1 MNRWT
6 PISRDELGGLLS
18 DQLAKCL
25 QEHAEQFARFRVPFR
40 TASVMRGGVS
50 ESVFIVAQLGQV
62 AIYYEDVE
70 EGFNVSEVTSD
81 GSLVTPGFEQWTITD
96 AIQHLLALPHDS
108 VRSEHDTARRWQA
121 KLGQKEAF
129 RDKVSR
135 MQHPTDFLRAA
146 LEAGT
151 SFEGALLELRTAGAT
166 PIQTIKAISKVR
178 GCDLG
183 DAKQAFAAS
192 PAWAKE
198 IQAGMVLHDQLLSLM
213 SSGSN

>member
-6 PISRDELGGLLS
+6 PISRDELEGLLS

-70 EGFNVSEVTSD
+70 EGFNVSEVASD
-81 GSLVTPGFEQWTITD
+81 GSLITPGFEQWTITD

-108 VRSEHDTARRWQA
+108 VRSEPDTARR
-121 KLGQKEAF
+121 
-129 RDKVSR
+129 
-135 MQHPTDFLRAA
+135 
-146 LEAGT
+146 
-151 SFEGALLELRTAGAT
+151 
-166 PIQTIKAISKVR
+166 
-178 GCDLG
+178 
-183 DAKQAFAAS
+183 
-192 PAWAKE
+192 
-198 IQAGMVLHDQLLSLM
+198 
-213 SSGSN
+213 